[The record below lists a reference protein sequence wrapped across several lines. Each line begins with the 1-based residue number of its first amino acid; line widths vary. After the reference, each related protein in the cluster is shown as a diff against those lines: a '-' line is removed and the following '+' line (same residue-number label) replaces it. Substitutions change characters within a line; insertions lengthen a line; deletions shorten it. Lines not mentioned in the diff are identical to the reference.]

1 MDVNLQKRPSYEGF
15 RVSLEIAGKFQR
27 VNAIRFRPETGL
39 DVYQA
44 KINESFGWS
53 WQTLWSLMAV

>member
-44 KINESFGWS
+44 KINESFG
-53 WQTLWSLMAV
+53 